1 MRSDSLPVEVLP
13 DNVTRL
19 FIARAD
25 GPLAGSGEPHSLGLQ
40 LNRKALSIGASAV

>member
-1 MRSDSLPVEVLP
+1 MRSDSLPLEVLP
-13 DNVTRL
+13 DNGIRL